1 MHGRTKRSTQR
12 AGSNNTT
19 AVKPPEIHQKK
30 YLFFFSCRGCAL
42 PCSTKGFSLSVLPCL
57 QRDQGHRGTS
67 TGTSTAAEL
76 GSSSLCCSAPA
87 RDRALLSTVLL
98 QRGLGLT
105 VTPGLWLHASTQ
117 NSGCRWVSKL
127 CFSEV
132 LGGYIKQ
139 NKTQQYLSS

>member
-98 QRGLGLT
+98 QRGLGADCDTWALAPRLYT
-105 VTPGLWLHASTQ
+105 KFRLLMGFEALL
-117 NSGCRWVSKL
+117 
-127 CFSEV
+127 
-132 LGGYIKQ
+132 
-139 NKTQQYLSS
+139 